1 MAKTLFDKAKKSAPA
16 KTVKAKDEKV
26 RLKVSDPDFYEKI
39 ETLERLQENLKRDK
53 AEADIISDEIKE
65 IGKELWSRNYVTT
78 GKNPGSVMLESRLGL
93 DVAQVMFVPTD
104 KYITINE
111 DRANELVE
119 VFGEE
124 AVEEKTSF
132 SFDNE
137 MIDKYGEVISQ
148 LIESCPDISES
159 DKEKIIKATVSY
171 SVAKG
176 TIDKL
181 KSYSENSG
189 VEIVSI
195 LDEVKPV
202 IAIKNVEI
210 IKG

>member
-1 MAKTLFDKAKKSAPA
+1 
-16 KTVKAKDEKV
+16 
-26 RLKVSDPDFYEKI
+26 
-39 ETLERLQENLKRDK
+39 
-53 AEADIISDEIKE
+53 
-65 IGKELWSRNYVTT
+65 
-78 GKNPGSVMLESRLGL
+78 MLESKQGL
-93 DVAQVMFVPTD
+93 DTAQVMFLPTD

-111 DRANELVE
+111 DRAAELVE
-119 VFGEE
+119 TFGES

-148 LIESCPDISES
+148 LIESCPDISEE

-181 KSYSENSG
+181 KSYSEESG
-189 VEIVSI
+189 LEIVSI

>member
-16 KTVKAKDEKV
+16 KTTKAKDEKV
-26 RLKVSDPDFYEKI
+26 RLRVTDTDFFEKI
-39 ETLERLQENLKRDK
+39 QRLETLQENLKRDK
-53 AEADIISDEIKE
+53 AEADIISDEVKD
-65 IGKELWSRNYVTT
+65 IGKELWSRNYLST
-78 GKNPGSVMLESRLGL
+78 GKNPGSVMLESKQGL
-93 DVAQVMFVPTD
+93 DTAQVMFLPTD

-111 DRANELVE
+111 DRAAELVE
-119 VFGEE
+119 TFGES

-148 LIESCPDISES
+148 LIESCPDISEE

-181 KSYSENSG
+181 KSYSEESG
-189 VEIVSI
+189 LEIVSI